1 MIDSIISALDGIPKE
16 LIIFII
22 SMLPILE
29 LRGGMIAAS
38 LLGVPWTKA
47 FAICVIGNMIPIPLI
62 LLFIRQIFVLLKK
75 VPFFNRLITKIEAV
89 AGRKGGKINKSRNW
103 GLFSF
108 VAIPLPGTGAW
119 MGALIATMLDI
130 RMKRSFPIIFA
141 GVITAGLIMSVLS
154 YLIPG
159 LFF

>member
-38 LLGVPWTKA
+38 LLGVPWTRA

-75 VPFFNRLITKIEAV
+75 VPFFNRLITKIEAA
-89 AGRKGGKINKSRNW
+89 AGRKGGKINKSRNL

-119 MGALIATMLDI
+119 MGALIATMFDI

>member
-1 MIDSIISALDGIPKE
+1 MVDSIISALEGIPKE
-16 LIIFII
+16 LIVFII

-38 LLGVPWTKA
+38 LLGISWPTA
-47 FAICVIGNMIPIPLI
+47 FAICVVGNMIPIPLI
-62 LLFIRQIFVLLKK
+62 LLFIRKIFVLLKK
-75 VPFFNRLITKIEAV
+75 IPGISKVIVKIENI
-89 AGRKGGKINKSRNW
+89 AGRKGGKINKSRNI

-130 RMKRSFPIIFA
+130 RMKKSLPIIFA
-141 GVITAGLIMSVLS
+141 GVVTAGIIMSVLS

>member
-75 VPFFNRLITKIEAV
+75 VPFFNRLITKIEA
-89 AGRKGGKINKSRNW
+89 AADRKGGKINKSRNL

-119 MGALIATMLDI
+119 MGALIATMFDI

>member
-22 SMLPILE
+22 SMFPVLE

-62 LLFIRQIFVLLKK
+62 LLFIRQIFVCLLYTS
-75 VPFFNRLITKIEAV
+75 P
-89 AGRKGGKINKSRNW
+89 
-103 GLFSF
+103 
-108 VAIPLPGTGAW
+108 IPRDP
-119 MGALIATMLDI
+119 
-130 RMKRSFPIIFA
+130 
-141 GVITAGLIMSVLS
+141 
-154 YLIPG
+154 
-159 LFF
+159 

>member
-75 VPFFNRLITKIEAV
+75 VPFFNRLITTIDAA

>member
-62 LLFIRQIFVLLKK
+62 LLFYKTDICTAEK
-75 VPFFNRLITKIEAV
+75 VPFFNRLITKIEA
-89 AGRKGGKINKSRNW
+89 AADRKGGKINKSRNL

-119 MGALIATMLDI
+119 MGALIATMFDI

>member
-22 SMLPILE
+22 SMFPVLE

-75 VPFFNRLITKIEAV
+75 VPFFNRLITKIEAA
-89 AGRKGGKINKSRNW
+89 AGTKAGIW
-103 GLFSF
+103 DFSALSQYRCPAQ
-108 VAIPLPGTGAW
+108 VRGWVPLSQRC
-119 MGALIATMLDI
+119 LI
-130 RMKRSFPIIFA
+130 
-141 GVITAGLIMSVLS
+141 
-154 YLIPG
+154 
-159 LFF
+159 